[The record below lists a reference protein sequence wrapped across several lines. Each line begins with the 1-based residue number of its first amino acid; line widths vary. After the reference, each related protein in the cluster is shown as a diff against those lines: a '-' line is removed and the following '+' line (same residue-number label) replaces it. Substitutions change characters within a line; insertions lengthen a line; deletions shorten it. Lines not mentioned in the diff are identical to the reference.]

1 MTNDQYFQS
10 ISDYVWQ
17 WEDNGAVV
25 AIPGGT
31 TIAYRQ
37 LLVDLLNQ
45 LAPQGL
51 PPFGSL
57 LMALA
62 ATNLSGK
69 QDVRL
74 INELIIRAL
83 PSLSAQGFM
92 QQEIDQAIALLHQL
106 TTVPDQHRQGRKRLL
121 LLQTLFDGAHNG
133 LSPVRSKA
141 VLNDLINPE
150 SAAGSDFLQPQ
161 PFAKSVLF
169 RDLKTLTIASRRY
182 PTVAALMEAV
192 AAVPDLPDADLLLTP
207 PMTPEALVEALLANE
222 KTVHVGALLKP
233 LWAGL
238 AMPLHRAQPSQQ
250 PLGGVSDLTNK
261 GAYDRLLLT
270 EFAQDDL
277 LFLSRLA
284 NNEALFLNRELPP
297 AANDAERIF
306 LLDVSLKTWGTPRTL
321 AFALLLALAKH
332 PKTDIGSRAYVV
344 GKRAVPIAFA
354 TVEELIDSLLHLD
367 GSLHPAD
374 GLTQFMTQQYDRRA
388 TPELVLITTPDNLQT
403 PALQR
408 WLADYQTDLT
418 YLMTTQP
425 DGAIVVYKQ
434 QKKARKHLQTLILPI
449 DKLWQAQVGKAKK
462 ERINEDDPADDA
474 LSRGTYPILFP
485 YSGGGQ
491 LLSTAHETVLYYI
504 TAGRSLLRRQLN
516 KEFVSRPDIA
526 RKGWTLLYENLPTK
540 GKFCEIGAL
549 SNGKHVLLQFDP
561 SKKII
566 YLLTIETG
574 DQLSIDFLDWKQ
586 SGYERFVFS
595 NDYFFWKTTSVYWII
610 DPRSAAISRYDQD
623 PLTDLHDWHLNRKK
637 TLDELLLKVPQ
648 VNVLKN
654 VNSIFIN
661 VQNNLVINQHE
672 LRLNTGGVF
681 KLDVTSFLKAKV
693 VAEPNRGKT
702 LFTFPDG
709 STVQV
714 NRNGMLILTSTDL
727 NSFPFYVPLVLD
739 GALGMCVKGFFSGNK
754 YYQPEGMETSDL
766 ESPPTNFWHRFVA
779 PFVQTILNHA
789 VTD

>member
-10 ISDYVWQ
+10 ISNYVWQ
-17 WEDNGAVV
+17 WEDHGAVV
-25 AIPGGT
+25 AIPGGS

-37 LLVDLLNQ
+37 LLVDLLTQ
-45 LAPQGL
+45 LTPQGL

-62 ATNLSGK
+62 ATNPGGK
-69 QDVRL
+69 QDVRFVTD
-74 INELIIRAL
+74 LIIKGL

-92 QQEIDQAIALLHQL
+92 QREIDQAMALLHQL
-106 TTVPDQHRQGRKRLL
+106 TTVPDAYRQGQKRLL
-121 LLQTLFDGAHNG
+121 LLQTLFDGAHNS
-133 LSPVRSKA
+133 LSPVRSKV

-150 SAAGSDFLQPQ
+150 SAINSDLFQPQ

-182 PTVAALMEAV
+182 PTLTALLEAV
-192 AAVPDLPDADLLLTP
+192 AAVPAVPDTALLPTP
-207 PMTPEALVEALLANE
+207 PMTPEVLVEALLENE

-261 GAYDRLLLT
+261 GPYDRLLLT

-332 PKTDIGSRAYVV
+332 PKTDISSRAFVV

-354 TVEELIDSLLHLD
+354 TVAELIDSLLYLD

-374 GLTQFMTQQYDRRA
+374 GLTQFMTQQYDRRS
-388 TPELVLITTPDNLQT
+388 TPELVLITTPDGLQT

-425 DGAIVVYKQ
+425 DGTIAVYKQ

-449 DKLWQAQVGKAKK
+449 EKLWQAQVGKAKK
-462 ERINEDDPADDA
+462 EPEEDKEADEA
-474 LSRGTYPILFP
+474 LRHGTYPILFP

-491 LLSTAHETVLYYI
+491 LLSADHETEFYHI
-504 TAGRSLLRRQLN
+504 TTGSSLLHRQLS
-516 KEFVSRPDIA
+516 KEFVSKLDIT

-540 GKFCEIGAL
+540 GKLCEIGAL
-549 SNGKHVLLQFDP
+549 SNGNRVLLQFDP
-561 SKKII
+561 AKKTIH
-566 YLLTIETG
+566 LLTIDTG
-574 DQLSIDFLDWKQ
+574 EQLSVDFQSWKTI
-586 SGYERFVFS
+586 GYERFVFS
-595 NDYFFWKTTSVYWII
+595 NDTFYWLTNTAYWTI
-610 DPRSAAISRYDQD
+610 DAFTGVLTHHSTH
-623 PLTDLHDWHLNRKK
+623 PLPDLVSWYTERVKK
-637 TLDELLLKVPQ
+637 LAELLLKVPQ
-648 VNVLKN
+648 STVLKN
-654 VNSIFIN
+654 VNSVFIN

-681 KLDVTSFLKAKV
+681 KLDVTSFLKVKV
-693 VAEPNRGKT
+693 IAEPNRGKT

-714 NRNGMLILTSTDL
+714 NRTGMLILTSTDL
-727 NSFPFYVPLVLD
+727 NSLPFYVPLVLD

-754 YYQPEGMETSDL
+754 YYQPEGREESEL
-766 ESPPTNFWHRFVA
+766 ELAPIVFWHRIVT
-779 PFVQTILNHA
+779 PFIQDILNHA